1 MQSNQLEALKK
12 ERAVF
17 EKIKGD
23 YVVKAIWTFT
33 YKSYICFVMEYMIGG
48 DFAALLEN
56 YVCLDVEVARFY
68 IAEIVLA
75 LDMLH
80 NLGIIHRDLKP
91 DNILLDA
98 SGHAKLTD
106 FGLSDAGIEE
116 IVREQGENGTPQL
129 KSKEG
134 KFNKLINSMKI
145 LQIPTE
151 KNDVNNVE
159 LIVGGQETLKKK
171 KVLTFAPNEIGSQVS
186 GIFGTMDKVRD
197 SQNCIETKH
206 ALDNEKKA
214 RIIGTPDYI
223 APEIIRGDSH
233 GKMVDWWSLGVMIYE
248 FLCSVPPFNDQS
260 VDKVFENIQNLRIN
274 WPNIGI
280 RSCLSKHELKSLF
293 LSQLGYD
300 EDCMTPES
308 KDLIEKLLDPDPQKR
323 LGANG
328 VDEIKNHPWFAG
340 NLDF

>member
-1 MQSNQLEALKK
+1 MQSNQIEALKK

-68 IAEIVLA
+68 IAEIALA

-80 NLGIIHRDLKP
+80 NLGIVHRDLKP

-106 FGLSDAGIEE
+106 FGLSDAGLEE
-116 IVREQGENGTPQL
+116 IVREQGEHGAPQL
-129 KSKEG
+129 KTKEG
-134 KFNKLINSMKI
+134 KFNKLINSMKL

-151 KNDVNNVE
+151 KNDENNVQ

-171 KVLTFAPNEIGSQVS
+171 KVLTFAPNEPGAETTAS
-186 GIFGTMDKVRD
+186 GFDTIDKEH
-197 SQNCIETKH
+197 QNCNESKQAIE
-206 ALDNEKKA
+206 NEKRP

-223 APEIIRGDSH
+223 APEILRGDPH

-248 FLCSVPPFNDQS
+248 FLCSVPPFNEES
-260 VDKVFENIQNLRIN
+260 VDKVFDNILHLRIN
-274 WPNIGI
+274 WPNIGNSNN
-280 RSCLSKHELKSLF
+280 RSDH
-293 LSQLGYD
+293 
-300 EDCMTPES
+300 
-308 KDLIEKLLDPDPQKR
+308 DLIHLSLS
-323 LGANG
+323 
-328 VDEIKNHPWFAG
+328 
-340 NLDF
+340 